1 MRGGQP
7 SFAPDLEANLLSR
20 KLIMSK
26 NRRILVIDDNQS
38 VHTDFRKILCP
49 VNREPTQLQ
58 STEAALFGEEIDRS
72 PTCTFEVDCASQGQ
86 EGCAMALDA
95 AKAGRPYALAF
106 VDMRMPPGW
115 DGIQTIEHIWAEYPD
130 LQMVICTAYSD
141 YSWENI
147 TKQLGHSDQLLI
159 LKKPFDTIE
168 VMQLAL
174 ALTEKWNLTHRVRA
188 HIGEVERKVAE
199 QTRDLQEFAYGVSHD
214 LQEPLRKVMTF
225 GDRLL
230 EKCGAQLDQAG
241 KDYLNRMQDASRR
254 MSTLIQDVLAL
265 SRVTTRAN
273 PLVPVDL
280 NIIVSGVLSDLEVL
294 VEKVQGKVEVSTLPT
309 IEADSTQMR
318 QLFQNLIGNAL
329 KFRRKD
335 VPPVL
340 RIEAEQVRQAAT
352 FDDDDRALVQ
362 WRIKVQDNGIGFDEK
377 YREKIFEV
385 FHRLHSRTEY
395 EGSGIGLSL
404 CRKIVGR
411 HNGSISG
418 DSVLGQGSTFL
429 ITLPEKQPAKSDT
442 DSPPRPHLSATHTE
456 TSAAGATPTTASAP
470 KSNEPLVSA
479 KPV

>member
-1 MRGGQP
+1 
-7 SFAPDLEANLLSR
+7 
-20 KLIMSK
+20 MSK

-38 VHTDFRKILCP
+38 VHADFAKILCP
-49 VNREPTQLQ
+49 ANKEPTHLQ
-58 STEAALFGEEIDRS
+58 SAEAALFGEEVEKA
-72 PTCTFEVDCASQGQ
+72 PVVTFEVDCASQGQ
-86 EGCAMALDA
+86 EGCAMALAA
-95 AKAGRPYALAF
+95 AKAGKPYATAF

-115 DGIQTIEHIWAEYPD
+115 DGIQTIERIWAEYPD

-230 EKCGAQLDQAG
+230 EKCGPQLGEAG
-241 KDYLNRMQDASRR
+241 LDYLNRMQDASKR
-254 MSTLIQDVLAL
+254 MSILIQDVLAL

-273 PLVPVDL
+273 PLVSVDL
-280 NIIVSGVLSDLEVL
+280 NPIVSGVLSDLEVL
-294 VEKVQGKVEVSTLPT
+294 VEKVQGKVEVAKLPT
-309 IEADSTQMR
+309 IDADATQMR

-329 KFRRKD
+329 KFRKKD
-335 VPPVL
+335 IPPL
-340 RIEAEQVRQAAT
+340 IRIKAEQIQQAAV
-352 FDDDDRALVQ
+352 FDDDDSAGNRWQ
-362 WRIKVQDNGIGFDEK
+362 IRIQDNGIGFDEK

-385 FHRLHSRTEY
+385 FHRLHSRQEY

-404 CRKIVGR
+404 CRKIVSR
-411 HNGSISG
+411 HNGMISAE
-418 DSVLGQGSTFL
+418 STFGQGATFT
-429 ITLPEKQPAKSDT
+429 ITLPERQPLKSEAEAA
-442 DSPPRPHLSATHTE
+442 PKPQLSATHTE
-456 TSAAGATPTTASAP
+456 TSAPGASPAPASDAKP
-470 KSNEPLVSA
+470 NEPLASA
-479 KPV
+479 KAG

>member
-1 MRGGQP
+1 
-7 SFAPDLEANLLSR
+7 
-20 KLIMSK
+20 
-26 NRRILVIDDNQS
+26 
-38 VHTDFRKILCP
+38 
-49 VNREPTQLQ
+49 
-58 STEAALFGEEIDRS
+58 
-72 PTCTFEVDCASQGQ
+72 
-86 EGCAMALDA
+86 
-95 AKAGRPYALAF
+95 
-106 VDMRMPPGW
+106 
-115 DGIQTIEHIWAEYPD
+115 
-130 LQMVICTAYSD
+130 MVICTAYSD

-230 EKCGAQLDQAG
+230 EKCGSQLDQAG
-241 KDYLNRMQDASRR
+241 KDYLNRMQDASKR

-280 NIIVSGVLSDLEVL
+280 NTIVSGVLSDLEVL
-294 VEKVQGKVEVSTLPT
+294 VEKVQGKVEVSPLPT
-309 IEADSTQMR
+309 IEADHTQMR

-329 KFRRKD
+329 KFRKKD

-340 RIEAEQVRQAAT
+340 RIQAEQVRQAAT

-429 ITLPEKQPAKSDT
+429 ITLPEKQAAKSDT
-442 DSPPRPHLSATHTE
+442 DALPRPHLAATHTE
-456 TSAAGATPTTASAP
+456 TSAVTAAQATPVAAKLT
-470 KSNEPLVSA
+470 EPLASA
-479 KPV
+479 KPA